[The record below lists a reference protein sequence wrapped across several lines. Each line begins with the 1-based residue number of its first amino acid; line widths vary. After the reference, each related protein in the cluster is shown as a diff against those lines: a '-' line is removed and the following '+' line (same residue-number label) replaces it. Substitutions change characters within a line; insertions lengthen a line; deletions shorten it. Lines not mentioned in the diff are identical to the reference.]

1 VNQPEIRNDS
11 NPISFSSLAKW
22 KIGYNFT
29 PLVKGEKQDLV
40 WVIG

>member
-1 VNQPEIRNDS
+1 MNQPEEGNDS
-11 NPISFSSLAKW
+11 YPISFNSFSSW

-29 PLVKGEKQDLV
+29 SLVKGEKQDLV